1 MGVRKPSLFAA
12 LLLLALAACS
22 GSAPEQRSEWIIR
35 SRVVFV
41 SEDLR
46 REMQALPLEAI
57 RLWCPFVVGDLYGSA
72 NTGDFIN
79 ARVNADYSFEI
90 DLNRSHPDLLLSLQN
105 TSLSIPQVKIVPAQ
119 ARIARLVPMIME
131 ADGIEQIGR
140 TDWID
145 AQTRERLMLLYVDR
159 AARIVGNVEGEQGS
173 LRYDI
178 ATHAPGYIWVRERHE
193 GDGGLTVTAP
203 HRPTSVLLAVQL
215 RASADT
221 ASGRMPKST
230 GR

>member
-1 MGVRKPSLFAA
+1 MSPSAA

-22 GSAPEQRSEWIIR
+22 GSAPEQRSDWVIR
-35 SRVVFV
+35 SQVVFV
-41 SEDLR
+41 SEDLQ
-46 REMQALPLEAI
+46 REMPPLPLEAI
-57 RLWCPFVVGDLYGSA
+57 RLWCPFVVGDLYGSV

-90 DLNRSHPDLLLSLQN
+90 DLNRSHPDLLLSLRN
-105 TSLSIPQVKIVPAQ
+105 TSLSIAQVKIIPAD

-159 AARIVGNVEGEQGS
+159 AARIVGNLESEQGS

-178 ATHAPGYIWVRERHE
+178 GTNAPGYIWVRERHE
-193 GDGGLTVTAP
+193 EDGGLTVTAP

-221 ASGRMPKST
+221 ASEKMPNSN
-230 GR
+230 GP

>member
-1 MGVRKPSLFAA
+1 MP
-12 LLLLALAACS
+12 
-22 GSAPEQRSEWIIR
+22 
-35 SRVVFV
+35 
-41 SEDLR
+41 
-46 REMQALPLEAI
+46 ALPLDAI

-72 NTGDFIN
+72 NTGDFIK

-90 DLNRSHPDLLLSLQN
+90 DLNRSHPDLLLSLQD
-105 TSLSIPQVKIVPAQ
+105 TRVSIPQVKLIPAQ

-159 AARIVGNVEGEQGS
+159 AAHIGGSIESEQGS

-178 ATHAPGYIWVRERHE
+178 GTNAAGYIWVREHQE
-193 GDGGLTVTAP
+193 EDGGLTVAT
-203 HRPTSVLLAVQL
+203 HRPTSVLLAVQI
-215 RASADT
+215 RASADE
-221 ASGRMPKST
+221 MPK
-230 GR
+230 